1 MCFVG
6 VTCPPVPPGMYT
18 SYVPENLTLNALESY
33 TYSCIDGFTTD
44 DDLCTVCLSNGSL
57 SIPPPSCSG
66 AGLTAFVI
74 FDKSLANVPKNVEQ
88 TEILYYAQ
96 SLGVLKYM
104 IQKCTEFL
112 FVLLMQN

>member
-1 MCFVG
+1 MLTLDCVVG
-6 VTCPPVPPGMYT
+6 VTCPSVQPGMYT

-66 AGLTAFVI
+66 KWSTVYKDTAVVHS
-74 FDKSLANVPKNVEQ
+74 KQCCNMHSS
-88 TEILYYAQ
+88 Y
-96 SLGVLKYM
+96 
-104 IQKCTEFL
+104 
-112 FVLLMQN
+112 

>member
-6 VTCPPVPPGMYT
+6 VTCPPVPSGMYT

-33 TYSCIDGFTTD
+33 TYSCIDGYATD

-66 AGLTAFVI
+66 KWSTVYKDMAV
-74 FDKSLANVPKNVEQ
+74 DHSK
-88 TEILYYAQ
+88 
-96 SLGVLKYM
+96 
-104 IQKCTEFL
+104 
-112 FVLLMQN
+112 